1 MSYKVEYSKTTKKQI
16 KKMDPYIKIMIMNWI
31 NKNLVGCNDP
41 REQGKALRG
50 NSENQW
56 RYRVGDY
63 RLICDIVDDRL
74 ILLILSIGHQKE
86 VYK

>member
-1 MSYKVEYSKTTKKQI
+1 MSYKVEYSKTAKKQI

-41 REQGKALRG
+41 REQGKALKG

-63 RLICDIVDDRL
+63 RLICDIVDDKL
-74 ILLILSIGHQKE
+74 ILLMLSIGHQKE

>member
-1 MSYKVEYSKTTKKQI
+1 
-16 KKMDPYIKIMIMNWI
+16 MNWI

-41 REQGKALRG
+41 REQGKALKG
-50 NSENQW
+50 NLKNQW
-56 RYRVGDY
+56 RYQVGDY

-74 ILLILSIGHQKE
+74 ILLMLSIGHQKE

>member
-1 MSYKVEYSKTTKKQI
+1 MSYKVEYSKTAKKQI
-16 KKMDPYIKIMIMNWI
+16 KKMDQYTKIMIMNWI

-41 REQGKALRG
+41 REQDKALKG
-50 NSENQW
+50 NLKNQW

-74 ILLILSIGHQKE
+74 ILLMLSIGHRKE

>member
-1 MSYKVEYSKTTKKQI
+1 MSYKVEYSKTAKKQI
-16 KKMDPYIKIMIMNWI
+16 KKMDQYTKIMIMNWI

-41 REQGKALRG
+41 REQGKALKG

-74 ILLILSIGHQKE
+74 ILLMLSIGHQKE

>member
-1 MSYKVEYSKTTKKQI
+1 MSYKVEYSKTAKKQI
-16 KKMDPYIKIMIMNWI
+16 KKMDQYIKIMIMNWI

-41 REQGKALRG
+41 REQGKALKE

-63 RLICDIVDDRL
+63 HLICDIVDDRL
-74 ILLILSIGHQKE
+74 ILLMLSIGHQKE

>member
-1 MSYKVEYSKTTKKQI
+1 MSYKVEYSKTAKKQI